1 MALSCRPSWPSSPV
15 FPACPFV
22 ATQGGL
28 VHAHDRTEFIKI
40 WYEFARV
47 PVVFRSVLPESY
59 ERPRP
64 PDVSGITFRA
74 IFFWSGSGQRAACPG
89 GFAPLHQRQLSLNRR
104 IVCPNQEGQ
113 GGFMARQFIYHMQGL
128 SKTYPGNRKILE

>member
-74 IFFWSGSGQRAACPG
+74 IFWSGSGQWGCLPWRVRAATSAATFPQS
-89 GFAPLHQRQLSLNRR
+89 AHS
-104 IVCPNQEGQ
+104 CPNQEGQ

-128 SKTYPGNRKILE
+128 SKTYPGNRK